1 MCLLIAFTMASLI
14 GFAQVTEP
22 HPLPLVERKYCFS
35 EQELR
40 QIDKVFYLHDLYKMQ
55 SERLEK
61 NNAVLKKDLDKYRKR
76 NKNALYLNIT
86 TALVLI
92 ALFI

>member
-1 MCLLIAFTMASLI
+1 MASLT

-40 QIDKVFYLHDLYKMQ
+40 QIDKVFYLHDLYKIQ

-61 NNAVLKKDLDKYRKR
+61 NNAVLKNDLEKEKKKT
-76 NKNALYLNIT
+76 KNALYLNLS
-86 TALVLI
+86 TALLLVFL
-92 ALFI
+92 LL